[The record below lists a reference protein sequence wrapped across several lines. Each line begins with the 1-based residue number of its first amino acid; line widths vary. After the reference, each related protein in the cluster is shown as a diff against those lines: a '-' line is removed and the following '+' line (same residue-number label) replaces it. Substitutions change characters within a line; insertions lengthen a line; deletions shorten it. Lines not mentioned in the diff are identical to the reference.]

1 MLKNLMPT
9 GLLGLTIAGITAAL
23 MGHFSATYNSI
34 ATLVTRDFYLK
45 FRPEANQDRQILVGR
60 IAVLAVFILGALWAP
75 VIGQSKSM
83 FIYLQ
88 KRAART

>member
-1 MLKNLMPT
+1 
-9 GLLGLTIAGITAAL
+9 
-23 MGHFSATYNSI
+23 MGHLSATYNSI

-45 FRPEANQDRQILVGR
+45 FRPQANQDRQILVGR
-60 IAVLAVFILGALWAP
+60 IAVLASSVAGAVWAP

-88 KRAART
+88 EVTRT